1 MRETGKA
8 LSTMKSVVIGGSAC
22 PRSMMEAFGE
32 EYGANVRHAWGM
44 TEMAPLGT
52 VNTPLAKH
60 AGLSKTEFY
69 ELAEGQGRPLY
80 GVQMKIVDDDGK
92 ELPRDGKAFGEL
104 TVRGDRKSNRLN

>member
-1 MRETGKA
+1 
-8 LSTMKSVVIGGSAC
+8 
-22 PRSMMEAFGE
+22 
-32 EYGANVRHAWGM
+32 
-44 TEMAPLGT
+44 MAPLGT

-69 ELAEGQGRPLY
+69 DLAEGQGRPLY

-104 TVRGDRKSNRLN
+104 LVRGPWIASGYYLLDKSPAHEREDRSEERRVGKACVGTCRSRWSRCH